1 MISSQGSEGP
11 RRGLETVLLAEDEKF
26 VRQVFLRALRQEGYT
41 VLEAADGA
49 EGLHLAEEHA
59 GPIHL
64 LVTDVSM
71 PRMNGV
77 ELARQLLLQ
86 RPQVK
91 VIFMSGYSD
100 DGTLREEMSKLG
112 TLFLQKPFT
121 PKILLFEVRQVLD
134 G

>member
-1 MISSQGSEGP
+1 MQAQQSCGRGRSS
-11 RRGLETVLLAEDEKF
+11 ETVLLAEDEKF
-26 VRQVFLRALRQEGYT
+26 VRQVFRKALCQEGYT

-49 EGLHLAEEHA
+49 EGLHLAEEHP

-91 VIFMSGYSD
+91 VVFMSGFSD
-100 DGTLREEMSKLG
+100 DGTLREEMSELG

-121 PKILLFEVRQVLD
+121 PMVLLSEVRQVLD

>member
-1 MISSQGSEGP
+1 MPSQGSDGP
-11 RRGLETVLLAEDEKF
+11 RRGSETVLLAEDEKF
-26 VRQVFLRALRQEGYT
+26 VRQVFRKALCQEGYT
-41 VLEAADGA
+41 VLEAADGTEA
-49 EGLHLAEEHA
+49 LNLAEEHA
-59 GPIHL
+59 GSIHL

-91 VIFMSGYSD
+91 VVFMSGYSD

-121 PKILLFEVRQVLD
+121 PMILLSEVRQVLD